1 MDVRTESKTGPLVTT
16 LPTVL
21 QTVAEQLRTQQPAW
35 LEQLTAHPERFADLE
50 VLVHQT
56 FQHCADQVVA
66 ALLAQASQQSSRLED
81 QKKSNRPGSAASTGS

>member
-1 MDVRTESKTGPLVTT
+1 MDVRTESKTGPLVAP

-50 VLVHQT
+50 VQVHQT

-66 ALLAQASQQSSRLED
+66 ALLAQASQQSPRLEVL
-81 QKKSNRPGSAASTGS
+81 KKSNRPGSETPAGT